1 MYFVCFV
8 GPFSATRSVLLC
20 AALLVVAICAAW
32 SNSFNVPFVL
42 DDLGNIADNP
52 TIRDLGSL
60 RAVLSPPA
68 DTGVGGRPILNLSYA
83 LNYAL
88 TGPSVT
94 GFHVTNLLIHTLAA
108 LTLFALL
115 RHLFRHLNVSTSTST
130 SDALAL
136 ASASLWALHPVQTQS
151 VTYLSQRAESL
162 MGLFYLLTLYCS
174 ARHFSPSPPLRVS
187 PSPRLPPSPS
197 SAFWPTAAVLAC
209 ALAMATKEVAATA
222 PLFVLL
228 YDRTFVSRSFA
239 AALRTRPRFYLALAS
254 TWLLLAVLIADVGSR
269 GIGTAHGITPFTY
282 ALTSCRTLLHYL
294 RLVVWPYPLVFD
306 YGADFAP
313 SFSAVAP
320 HAVVLT
326 ALLALTVCAL
336 VRRPA
341 LGFLGAWFFVILA
354 PTTSFIPIAFS
365 PVAESRLYLP
375 LAAFAIALPLALH
388 RLFAARPAVVLSA
401 LTVCAVLL
409 GTLTFLRNR
418 TYATELSLWADTVTH
433 RPAHPG
439 AHYNYGLALS
449 RAGRVTDAAEQ
460 WRTTLRLD
468 PAYPAAHNNLANALV
483 SLGRIA
489 DSVPHY
495 LDALRL
501 NPDASVVRANFGVIL
516 LHLDRPA
523 EAEAQLRLAVRQ
535 NPANASAHNNLGLA
549 LERPAPTRAPDLTAA
564 LACYETALR
573 LDPAFADA
581 HHNAALILARTDR
594 LPAALEH
601 LEAVIRLRP
610 DRPDPR
616 LALSR
621 VLLNASRLTD
631 ALAAATRAVREF
643 PDSPD
648 AHLVLGNS
656 HAFLGDFPA
665 AVTAYESALRLRPDF
680 PDAQTN
686 LTRIRTRLPR

>member
-1 MYFVCFV
+1 VYFVCFV
-8 GPFSATRSVLLC
+8 GPPSATRSVLFS
-20 AALLVVAICAAW
+20 AALLVVAISAAW
-32 SNSFNVPFVL
+32 SNSLSVPFVL

-60 RAVLSPPA
+60 RAVLSPPSN
-68 DTGVGGRPILNLSYA
+68 TGVGGRPVLNLSYA
-83 LNYAL
+83 LNYTL

-94 GFHVTNLLIHTLAA
+94 GFRLTNLLIHTLAA

-115 RHLFRHLNVSTSTST
+115 RHLFRRLDLSTSTG
-130 SDALAL
+130 DVLAL
-136 ASASLWALHPVQTQS
+136 ASASLWALHPVQTQA

-174 ARHFSPSPPLRVS
+174 ARPLSPSPPLSVS
-187 PSPRLPPSPS
+187 PSLRPS
-197 SAFWPTAAVLAC
+197 SLWPIAAVLAC

-222 PLFVLL
+222 PLLVLL
-228 YDRTFVSRSFA
+228 YDRTFVAGTFA

-254 TWLLLAVLIADVGSR
+254 TWLLLAVLLADVSTR
-269 GIGTAHGITPFTY
+269 GIGTAHGVTPLAY

-320 HAVVLT
+320 HAFALA
-326 ALLALTVCAL
+326 ALLAFTVYAL

-341 LGFLGAWFFVILA
+341 LGFLGAWFFLILA

-375 LAAFAIALPLALH
+375 LAAFGVAGPLALH
-388 RLFAARPAVVLSA
+388 RLLAARPAVFISALSA
-401 LTVCAVLL
+401 CAVLL

-418 TYATELSLWADTVTH
+418 TYATELSLWADTVTR

-495 LDALRL
+495 EAALRL

-523 EAEAQLRLAVRQ
+523 DAEAQLRLAVRQ

-549 LERPAPTRAPDLTAA
+549 LERPAPSRTPDLPAA
-564 LACYETALR
+564 LACYETGLR

-581 HHNAALILARTDR
+581 HHNAALLLARTER
-594 LPAALEH
+594 LTAALVH
-601 LEAVIRLRP
+601 LESVIRLRP
-610 DRPDPR
+610 DRPEPR

-621 VLLNASRLTD
+621 VLLNAGRLAD
-631 ALAAATRAVREF
+631 ALTAAARAVREF

-665 AVTAYESALRLRPDF
+665 AITAYESALRLRPDF

-686 LTRIRTRLPR
+686 LARIRTRVSR

>member
-1 MYFVCFV
+1 
-8 GPFSATRSVLLC
+8 
-20 AALLVVAICAAW
+20 
-32 SNSFNVPFVL
+32 
-42 DDLGNIADNP
+42 
-52 TIRDLGSL
+52 
-60 RAVLSPPA
+60 
-68 DTGVGGRPILNLSYA
+68 
-83 LNYAL
+83 
-88 TGPSVT
+88 
-94 GFHVTNLLIHTLAA
+94 
-108 LTLFALL
+108 
-115 RHLFRHLNVSTSTST
+115 
-130 SDALAL
+130 
-136 ASASLWALHPVQTQS
+136 
-151 VTYLSQRAESL
+151 
-162 MGLFYLLTLYCS
+162 MGLFFFLTLYCS
-174 ARHFSPSPPLRVS
+174 ARHLS

-197 SAFWPTAAVLAC
+197 SAFWPLAAVLAC
-209 ALAMATKEVAATA
+209 VLALATKEVAATA
-222 PLFVLL
+222 PLLVLL

-239 AALRTRPRFYLALAS
+239 ATLRNHPRFYLALAS
-254 TWLLLAVLIADVGSR
+254 TWLLLAVLLADVSTR
-269 GIGTAHGITPFTY
+269 GIGNAHGVTPLTY

-320 HAVVLT
+320 HAF
-326 ALLALTVCAL
+326 ALAAFLALTVYAL
-336 VRRPA
+336 VRRPSV
-341 LGFLGAWFFVILA
+341 GFLGAWFFVILA

-401 LTVCAVLL
+401 LTVCVLLL

-418 TYATELSLWADTVTH
+418 TYATELTLWADTVTH

-495 LDALRL
+495 EAALRL
-501 NPDASVVRANFGVIL
+501 NPDASVVRANFGVVL
-516 LHLDRPA
+516 LHLDRPTD
-523 EAEAQLRLAVRQ
+523 AEAQLRLAVRQ

-549 LERPAPTRAPDLTAA
+549 LERPAPTRAPDLPAA

-594 LPAALEH
+594 LPAALVH
-601 LEAVIRLRP
+601 LESVIRLRP
-610 DRPDPR
+610 DRPEPR

-621 VLLNASRLTD
+621 VLLNAGRLAD
-631 ALAAATRAVREF
+631 ALTAATRAVREF
-643 PDSPD
+643 PDSAD

-665 AVTAYESALRLRPDF
+665 AITAYESALRLRPDF
-680 PDAQTN
+680 PDAHTN
-686 LTRIRTRLPR
+686 LTRIRARLPR